1 MIWVLGSKAQSWTPK
16 KTTLQTRHFS
26 CFNLRNIK
34 TEKDP
39 RPLRRGLQIWHAQP
53 MVPDGTCITLPNFAN
68 QQCHVQGTSTRDT
81 QHWQQLTN
89 YGLPTAQPVL
99 ERCTVLATCHCSSS
113 SSYQYGNTDIYSGP
127 KWYYMVVSPPIYL
140 GVCSYQHKND
150 FLGKGSFVSVLAES
164 RENCQE
170 STQNCIIKDTQNI
183 RRCPSK
189 SPFNATSAV
198 RFYRCTFCCSQW
210 HTAPNGLS
218 QGQQC
223 SWRSQRI

>member
-1 MIWVLGSKAQSWTPK
+1 MGWSEYLADLAVKLSHRLLKNNPSNATLLMLQLKKHQNRKGSQAESSNLTRTP
-16 KTTLQTRHFS
+16 H
-26 CFNLRNIK
+26 
-34 TEKDP
+34 
-39 RPLRRGLQIWHAQP
+39 
-53 MVPDGTCITLPNFAN
+53 GTCITLPNFTN

-127 KWYYMVVSPPIYL
+127 KWYYMVVAPPKYL

-150 FLGKGSFVSVLAES
+150 FLGKGSFMSVLAES

-170 STQNCIIKDTQNI
+170 STQTCIIKDTQHI
-183 RRCPSK
+183 RIPSK

-223 SWRSQRI
+223 FWRSQRI